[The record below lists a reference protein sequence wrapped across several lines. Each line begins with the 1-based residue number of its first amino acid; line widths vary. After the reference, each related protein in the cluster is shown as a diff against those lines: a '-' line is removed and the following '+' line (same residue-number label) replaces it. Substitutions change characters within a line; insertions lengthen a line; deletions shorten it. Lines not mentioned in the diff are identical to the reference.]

1 MQSQW
6 QSYSNYYN
14 ILDNCFNHNL
24 RLKKRKV
31 KAKKGNDNEK

>member
-14 ILDNCFNHNL
+14 ILDNCINHSQ
-24 RLKKRKV
+24 
-31 KAKKGNDNEK
+31 AKKPKRQGKN